1 MKTIRIVL
9 AITLAAGLALL
20 ASHGLQV
27 RAQGV
32 PDPEAIVRRPAQ
44 SASSSGQLDAGMRQV
59 TDAYALIEK
68 NFAEDVPADKA
79 FYQGAIPGM
88 LGTLDPHSSF
98 LDPSEYAEMQR
109 NQRAQYFGVG
119 MLITVD
125 PPSVGGNT
133 VAYEPFPG
141 SPAQLAGLRRGDI
154 IAAVD
159 GAKTLGMDSKKVAEM
174 LRGPRGTE
182 VRVTVQRPGV
192 PDPLTFAVTR
202 GEIQT
207 SKVDAYWLQPGVVY
221 LGITTFEAQNV
232 SKDVE
237 AALAKLGESK
247 VTGMV
252 FDLRGNPGGL
262 VNEAVAV
269 VGRFLRD
276 GQVVVSDHGRA
287 APERTYRAKAQPL
300 AQDYPIVTMVN
311 RGSASASE
319 IVSGALQDHD
329 RAWLIGEGTFGKGL
343 VQAQF
348 PLSEGAALLLTI
360 AHYYTPSGRLIQR
373 DYNNRSFFDYYYSP
387 RKNETPSETDVK
399 ATDSGRK
406 VYGGGGI
413 TPDEKYTPP
422 LSNRFEARVFGLSN
436 EKVFHFGS
444 LYFGA
449 AQPALPSPTWT
460 PDADTLDRFKAYLK
474 SQQISFTDEEF
485 AANRQWIS
493 DQLRVE
499 LIERAYDKNTAMR
512 AIMHDDPEVR
522 KAIESLPKAQALLA
536 RRGATQRAALK

>member
-1 MKTIRIVL
+1 MKITRIVL
-9 AITLAAGLALL
+9 AVSFAVYLAILALNGSRVH
-20 ASHGLQV
+20 AQV
-27 RAQGV
+27 
-32 PDPEAIVRRPAQ
+32 P
-44 SASSSGQLDAGMRQV
+44 SSSSDQLDAGMRHV
-59 TDAYALIEK
+59 VDAYALIEK
-68 NFAEDVPADKA
+68 NFADAVPSDKA

-98 LDPSEYAEMQR
+98 LDPAEYADMQR
-109 NQRAQYFGVG
+109 KQRAQYFGVG

-125 PPSVGGNT
+125 GGNT
-133 VAYEPFPG
+133 VAFEPFPG
-141 SPAQLAGLRRGDI
+141 SPAQLVGLRRGDI

-159 GAKTLGMDSKKVAEM
+159 GVPALGMASAKVADM
-174 LRGPRGTE
+174 LRGPRGTQ

-192 PDPLTFAVTR
+192 TDPITYVVTR
-202 GEIQT
+202 GEIST
-207 SKVDAYWLQPGVVY
+207 SVVDAYWLQPGIVY
-221 LGITTFEAQNV
+221 LGITSFEAQNV

-252 FDLRGNPGGL
+252 VDLRGNPGGL

-269 VGRFLRD
+269 VGRFLHD
-276 GQVVVSDHGRA
+276 GQVVVSDHGRS

-300 AQDYPIVTMVN
+300 AQDYPMVVMVN

-387 RKNETPSETDVK
+387 RKDEAPSETDVK

-413 TPDEKYTPP
+413 TPDEKYTPAP
-422 LSNRFEARVFGLSN
+422 SNRFQARVYGVQDSN
-436 EKVFHFGS
+436 AFHFGS

-449 AQPALPSPTWT
+449 AQPQLSSPTWT
-460 PDADTLDRFKAYLK
+460 PDADTLDRFKAFLRT
-474 SQQISFTDEEF
+474 QGVTFTDEDF

-493 DQLRVE
+493 DQLRLE
-499 LIERAYDKNTAMR
+499 LLERAYDKNTAVR

-522 KAIESLPKAQALLA
+522 KAIDSLPKAQSLLA